1 MQISWYR
8 YFVAIPQFIRKSKK
22 KKKNKYTSTVISSN
36 DGGFNLWKNSIDPK
50 CSFFFFFFLEKHIRA
65 FHGRNEKVKWRE
77 KREKKGARI
86 KLNAFTLSDLRVI
99 DGHSSRERGPFRSR
113 TGRVTL
119 RFASRFA
126 SRLYKHSPND
136 NCYRVENTPR
146 SFRKNA
152 IEPGMGGGRD
162 KITVNPLNCRTGPK
176 RESFVICHH

>member
-22 KKKNKYTSTVISSN
+22 KKKTNTRHLFERWWIQSVEKFHWSEM
-36 DGGFNLWKNSIDPK
+36 
-50 CSFFFFFFLEKHIRA
+50 FFFFFFLEKHIRA